1 MKKKWIRD
9 AIYVCLRTKTW
20 KIMRLSAFFLFL
32 FLSQVWAGT
41 GYSQQSKLTLKMDN
55 VRVIDVLD
63 EIENNSEFYFLVNQ
77 KLVDLERKVNVNVED
92 LSIDNILDDLFE
104 GTDVTHQVN
113 DRLII
118 LTNAKSETN
127 AGTVLQQQRSI
138 SGSVTDQSGEPLPGV
153 TVIIKGTAN
162 GTVTNFNGEY
172 SLDDI
177 PAGAT
182 LQFSFVGMT
191 SKEILVE
198 DQSVINIVLEQ
209 ETVGIE
215 EVVAIGY
222 GTQKKSNVT
231 GAIASVKAEALENR
245 STGDVGRAIQGK
257 VAGVQ
262 IMALSGAPG
271 SSTSFRIRGYSSN
284 GLSDPLFIVDGL
296 KVDNIDFLDP
306 ENIASIEI
314 LKDAASGAIYGTEAG
329 NGVVLITTKKGQ
341 KGKSRVFYNTQ
352 YGVQSMTN
360 KVDMMDA
367 QEFKQFWSDA
377 GVADGAFQSANTDW
391 QEEVFEN
398 GETQSHILGFEGGN
412 DRGLFFASVKYS
424 KNDGM
429 VVGNKDVNKRY
440 IGQLNASYEIS
451 DWLKVGTTN
460 SIDHST
466 TTSISQNAY
475 NSVNSVIGSAYFF
488 DPTVPTFYGNDA
500 DAPTENGYNLL
511 QAEAEGYNVLRN
523 DQNQLYGIS
532 RFIIEPQ
539 NPLGMIHN
547 SDNLR
552 RNSSIGGTLYAEL
565 TPFENF
571 SFTSRL
577 GYGIGST
584 HNKTYRE
591 PYWWSATKYLVNP
604 ALSESMYQSIYY
616 QWENFANYSFTRG
629 NSEFTAMAGMQYTQN
644 LMEYMSAST
653 DELIST
659 LPNFHNLN
667 SSFTDA
673 NDGIGGS
680 SDKTS
685 NISYFGRLGWSYA
698 DKYMVQANFRAD
710 AYDASRLSKSNRW
723 GYFPSVSTGWV
734 VSNENFMQ
742 EMNQDIFSY
751 FKIRGSWGINGNVN
765 SLSNYRYTTYVTLAS
780 DYYNFNNS
788 LIAGSA
794 PSDVLPN
801 EDLTWEESEQFD
813 IGADVR
819 FFNDRLSFSFDY
831 YNKRTTNLLT
841 EMTAPAVSGTS
852 SQWVNLGKIE
862 NSGLEFDLEWKD
874 RIGDFSYGIQANI
887 STLHNEV
894 LESPYEEGRYPGGGG
909 FFTEATYFE
918 VGYPIWYLRTN
929 IIDHIDYLTGQPV
942 YKTSEELGTDDGKD
956 YVGSSIPDYTYGIT
970 LTADYK
976 NFDLKVFGSGVEG
989 SELFWA
995 IARLDQPKGNLPTA
1009 ITNDHWS
1016 MDNIDGVHPSPSI
1029 WNNTTSLYYYGSSD
1043 DFVFDSSYFKIKQ
1056 IQLGYTFPTR
1066 MISKIKMSSLRAYVS
1081 LDNFFTFTKY
1091 PGNDPEVMSGLSKG
1105 DEPRSSNGMSQGG
1118 GMGVD
1123 RVRYPAMKQVL
1134 FGLNVSF

>member
-1 MKKKWIRD
+1 MKKNVLFEAFTAKKPGRILFLLFICTILSLNVMAQEIKSVTID
-9 AIYVCLRTKTW
+9 NDNISIKELLREVE
-20 KIMRLSAFFLFL
+20 RQSGCAFFYNN
-32 FLSQVWAGT
+32 S
-41 GYSQQSKLTLKMDN
+41 D
-55 VRVIDVLD
+55 IDVNKQVSVKVSNQSVENLLR
-63 EIENNSEFYFLVNQ
+63 EILPD
-77 KLVDLERKVNVNVED
+77 DLTFKVNGKIITILKRGDSSNQEN
-92 LSIDNILDDLFE
+92 LSKNISVK
-104 GTDVTHQVN
+104 GT
-113 DRLII
+113 I
-118 LTNAKSETN
+118 
-127 AGTVLQQQRSI
+127 
-138 SGSVTDQSGEPLPGV
+138 TDGVGDPLPGA
-153 TVIIKGTAN
+153 TIILEGTTIGTISDAN
-162 GTVTNFNGEY
+162 GKFNL
-172 SLDDI
+172 SNI
-177 PAGAT
+177 PGAGR
-182 LQFSFVGMT
+182 LFVKFIGYNDQLV
-191 SKEILVE
+191 LVE
-198 DQSVINIVLEQ
+198 GRKEINIVLDE
-209 ETVGIE
+209 EINE
-215 EVVAIGY
+215 LDEVVAIGY

-271 SSTSFRIRGYSSN
+271 SGTSFRIRGYSSN
-284 GLSDPLFIVDGL
+284 GLSNPLFIVDGL

-306 ENIASIEI
+306 ENIGSIEI

-329 NGVVLITTKKGQ
+329 NGVVLITTKT
-341 KGKSRVFYNTQ
+341 GKRGTSRVFYNTQ
-352 YGVQSMTN
+352 FGIQSMTN

-367 QEFKQFWSDA
+367 DEFKQFWSDA
-377 GVADGAFQSANTDW
+377 GVSQGAFQSANTDW
-391 QEEVFEN
+391 QNEVFEN
-398 GETQSHILGFEGGN
+398 GETQSHIIGFEGGN
-412 DRGLFFASVKYS
+412 DDGLFFASVKYS

-429 VVGNKDVNKRY
+429 VVGDKDVNKRY
-440 IGQLNASYEIS
+440 IGQLNASYKIN
-451 DWLKVGTTN
+451 DWIKVGTTN
-460 SIDHST
+460 SIEHST
-466 TTSISQNAY
+466 TISVSQNAY

-488 DPTVPTFYGNDA
+488 DPTVPTFYENDA

-511 QAEAEGYNVLRN
+511 EAEAAGYNVLRN
-523 DQNQLYGIS
+523 DKNQLYGTS

-547 SDNLR
+547 SDNLK
-552 RNSSIGGTLYAEL
+552 RNSSLGGTLYAEL
-565 TPFENF
+565 TPFQNF

-577 GYGIGST
+577 GYGLGST
-584 HNKTYRE
+584 HTKTYRE
-591 PYWWSATKYLVNP
+591 PYWWSATKYLINP
-604 ALSESMYQSIYY
+604 ALSESMYQSTYY
-616 QWENFANYSFTRG
+616 QWENFANYSFSRG
-629 NSEFTAMAGMQYTQN
+629 NSEFTTMAGMQYTQN

-653 DELIST
+653 DELVST
-659 LPNFHNLN
+659 LPNFHNLD

-673 NDGIGGS
+673 NDAIGGS

-698 DKYMVQANFRAD
+698 DRYILQANFRAD

-723 GYFPSVSTGWV
+723 GYFPSVSAGWV

-742 EMNQDIFSY
+742 EKNQDILSY
-751 FKIRGSWGINGNVN
+751 LKIRGSWGINGNVN

-780 DYYNFNNS
+780 DYYNFNDA

-801 EDLTWEESEQFD
+801 EDLTWEESKQYD

-819 FFNDRLSFSFDY
+819 FFSDRLSFSFDY
-831 YNKRTTNLLT
+831 YNKITTNLLT

-852 SQWVNLGKIE
+852 SQWVNLGKIK
-862 NSGLEFDLEWKD
+862 NSGLEFELDWKD
-874 RIGDFSYGIQANI
+874 RIGKFSYGIQGNI

-929 IIDHIDYLTGQPV
+929 IIDHIDYLTGQPI

-970 LTADYK
+970 LTAEYK
-976 NFDLKVFGSGVEG
+976 NFDLKVFGSGVQG
-989 SELFWA
+989 SKLFWA

-1009 ITNDHWS
+1009 ITKDHWS
-1016 MDNIDGVHPSPSI
+1016 MDNIDGVHPAPSL
-1029 WNNTTSLYYYGSSD
+1029 WNNTTSLYYYGSSN
-1043 DFVFDSSYFKIKQ
+1043 DFVFNSSYFKIKQ
-1056 IQLGYTFPTR
+1056 IQLGYTFPR
-1066 MISKIKMSSLRAYVS
+1066 KLISKLKMSSLRAYLS
-1081 LDNFFTFTKY
+1081 MDNFFTFTKY